1 MELAIIGLGKMGGNM
16 VRRLRRDGHRVVGYD
31 RNEEPTRELAE
42 EAGMAPASSLEEA
55 AAMLEARPRVAW
67 SMVPAGGPTESV
79 VDDLGVILDEGD
91 IVVDGGNS
99 NYKDSVRRAAALRE
113 KGIHFVDVGTSGG
126 IWGLEGGYSMM
137 VGGDEEAVSHLQP
150 ALETLA
156 PGPDKGWGHV
166 GPSGAGHFVKMV
178 HNGIEYGVMEAYAE
192 GFELLRAKE
201 EFELDLHQVAEIWRF
216 GSVIRS
222 WLLDL
227 TARALEEDPELS
239 EIAGYVP
246 DSGEGRWTVQEAVD
260 LAIPAPAIA
269 LSLMARFKSRQ
280 EESYAAKVLAAMRHQ
295 FGGHAVKKA
304 GEK

>member
-1 MELAIIGLGKMGGNM
+1 MELAMIGLGKMGGNM
-16 VRRLRRDGHRVVGYD
+16 TRRLRQDGHRVVGYN
-31 RNEEPTRELAE
+31 RSEEPTRQLAE
-42 EAGMAPASSLEEA
+42 EVGMAPAFSLEEA
-55 AAMLEARPRVAW
+55 VDKLEGRPRVAW
-67 SMVPAGGPTESV
+67 SMVPAGDPTESV
-79 VDDLGVILDEGD
+79 VDNLGDLLEEGD

-99 NYKDSVRRAAALRE
+99 KYKDSVRRAAALRE
-113 KGIHFVDVGTSGG
+113 RGIHFVDVGTSGG
-126 IWGLEGGYSMM
+126 IWGLEEGYSMM
-137 VGGDEEAVSHLQP
+137 VGGDDDAVAHLRP

-156 PGPDKGWGHV
+156 PGPEKGWGHV

-239 EIAGYVP
+239 AIAGYVP

-260 LAIPAPAIA
+260 LAIPAPVIA

-280 EESYAAKVLAAMRHQ
+280 DESYAAKVLAAMRNQ

-304 GEK
+304 ENE